1 MNRQNIW
8 NFIKA
13 FLLIFL
19 FAILCVGFLRNEIN
33 HVVEKNENSRILPM
47 ETIQSKPKEQ
57 FVSSVSP
64 WNEYKKENVTDL
76 SPEQKEFLTEQDAAG
91 EILSMANYSET
102 ILEDTESQRTFLYDN
117 LQVLHADNKEYYVLY
132 QVQLAEKYFY
142 ALFDTDGTMFS
153 FQMVSDYRYIDN
165 GESLTKV
172 MEHYQIDDVK
182 YSEEDITDSFVV
194 NRDLFVTKSIS
205 FLKSRNAN
213 KLFTVLQRLDSGIYP
228 DEVFDE
234 NGCIILT
241 YYVEESTNTTICFY
255 IDKLNN
261 SFCGYH
267 IF

>member
-1 MNRQNIW
+1 
-8 NFIKA
+8 
-13 FLLIFL
+13 
-19 FAILCVGFLRNEIN
+19 
-33 HVVEKNENSRILPM
+33 
-47 ETIQSKPKEQ
+47 
-57 FVSSVSP
+57 
-64 WNEYKKENVTDL
+64 
-76 SPEQKEFLTEQDAAG
+76 
-91 EILSMANYSET
+91 
-102 ILEDTESQRTFLYDN
+102 
-117 LQVLHADNKEYYVLY
+117 
-132 QVQLAEKYFY
+132 
-142 ALFDTDGTMFS
+142 
-153 FQMVSDYRYIDN
+153 
-165 GESLTKV
+165 